1 MAVTLAGSDG
11 ASRRIGPA
19 DIASAIVVV
28 AIWTLFLV
36 LSRQGVKGSFTP
48 WDLAFVRFGFAA
60 AVVLPV
66 FLWRPAGQ
74 RFGKLTLGRALV
86 VALFA
91 GVGLT
96 CLIFTGL
103 SFAPAA
109 HAAVLTTGTLPFS
122 VAILGWWM
130 FGDRIAGRKLLSL
143 GLILV
148 GVLCMAWYAF
158 VSAAAGAPE
167 GAWRGDILFPFASAS
182 WAVFVMLV
190 RRWGIGAVDATLAT
204 ALISFVLY
212 APVYL
217 LFLPKQMMAA
227 PWLDIVWNGVF
238 QGIFAL
244 VVSMSLYTRV
254 VQAFGPSR
262 TTMITAVCPSLAALI
277 AVPVLGEPLSALV
290 LMGLAAVTAGMVVGV
305 SSRPQATAT
314 AATAATGATAAAAT
328 TAAPAPSVPAQRL
341 V

>member
-1 MAVTLAGSDG
+1 MTLAGSEG
-11 ASRRIGPA
+11 ASRQIGPA
-19 DIASAIVVV
+19 DIASAVVVV

-36 LSRQGVKGSFTP
+36 LTRQGVRESFTP
-48 WDLAFVRFGFAA
+48 WDLAFLRFGFAA
-60 AVVLPV
+60 AVMLPV

-74 RFGKLTLGRALV
+74 RFGKLTLGRAFT

-96 CLIFTGL
+96 CLVFTGL

-122 VAILGWWM
+122 VAIFGWWM
-130 FGDRIAGRKLLSL
+130 FGDRIGGRKLLSL
-143 GLILV
+143 GLILL

-158 VSAAAGAPE
+158 VSTAVAGAQA

-190 RRWGIGAVDATLAT
+190 RRWGVGAVDATLAT
-204 ALISFVLY
+204 ALISFALY

-227 PWLDIVWNGVF
+227 PWLDIVWHGVF
-238 QGIFAL
+238 QGVFAL

-262 TTMITAVCPSLAALI
+262 TAMITAVCPGLAAVI

-305 SSRPQATAT
+305 SGRP
-314 AATAATGATAAAAT
+314 AAA
-328 TAAPAPSVPAQRL
+328 SVPAQPL